1 MQPHEIAE
9 HLATTLRHTIGP
21 AVADPF
27 ARTQA
32 FMASV
37 VLEKLAGQL
46 RLAEADQRAA
56 RTEALALSD
65 DLRALD
71 VAPTAVRFLAAVR
84 RLDTGSDAEMSH
96 LVACVHADR
105 TELGE
110 RFDHVLARVRRTVR
124 ANLDRQMAYC
134 A

>member
-1 MQPHEIAE
+1 MKPHEIAE
-9 HLATTLRHTIGP
+9 HLATNLRHTIGP

-46 RLAEADQRAA
+46 RVAEADERAA
-56 RTEALALSD
+56 RRDAVALTD

-71 VAPTAVRFLAAVR
+71 VAPSAVRFLAAVR
-84 RLDTGSDAEMSH
+84 RLDTGSDARVYQTRRLLHGSLLFGSTTTAH
-96 LVACVHADR
+96 VSPAH
-105 TELGE
+105 ELSGSSST
-110 RFDHVLARVRRTVR
+110 RYVR
-124 ANLDRQMAYC
+124 
-134 A
+134 